1 MYCKV
6 THPILSYAAVQQQCQ
21 QLDQFILN
29 LQTPSSPSPSD
40 PSATS
45 GATSPSALPEAPSP
59 TPGAPDAQLPG
70 QFQPAQPSQ
79 LNQLNQLNQ
88 AQTAQQRPNPN
99 PNPKSSQL
107 IPLATVLDSAQG
119 DASWFASPRNA
130 QLMLESA
137 QLPRRELEPGEA
149 GSPLLYRAAG
159 CNRARRCCCTCTK
172 LCDHRCLHD
181 CFVRL
186 WLWKR
191 ELDSLGVA
199 TSSAQLNH
207 SVQLSQPAQPAQPGE
222 GTRVGNTRLVSAA
235 SPYFATQCAVLN
247 VYTSYRQLSQVIGS
261 TVSARMNT
269 HIREAQARGGTN
281 LNAMDYSMQLK
292 LNAKGKPIADPET
305 GRLEVLYWPQSGL
318 CPFCLPDRSYQ
329 LKKRMK
335 KVGMPK

>member
-6 THPILSYAAVQQQCQ
+6 THPILSYTTVQQQHQ
-21 QLDQFILN
+21 RLDQFILN
-29 LQTPSSPSPSD
+29 LQTLT
-40 PSATS
+40 PSA
-45 GATSPSALPEAPSP
+45 PST
-59 TPGAPDAQLPG
+59 TPRPPDAQLPG
-70 QFQPAQPSQ
+70 QAQSAQPSQ
-79 LNQLNQLNQ
+79 LNQ
-88 AQTAQQRPNPN
+88 QRA
-99 PNPKSSQL
+99 QL

-130 QLMLESA
+130 QLMLESS
-137 QLPRRELEPGEA
+137 QLTCELPRRELEPGEA
-149 GSPLLYRAAG
+149 GSPLLYRAVG
-159 CNRARRCCCTCTK
+159 CNQARKCCCTCTK
-172 LCDHRCLHD
+172 LCAHRCLHD

-199 TSSAQLNH
+199 TSPAQLA
-207 SVQLSQPAQPAQPGE
+207 QL
-222 GTRVGNTRLVSAA
+222 GTRDGNTRLVSAA

-269 HIREAQARGGTN
+269 YIREAQARGGTN

-305 GRLEVLYWPQSGL
+305 GKLEVLYWPQSGL

>member
-6 THPILSYAAVQQQCQ
+6 THPILNQTAVQ

-29 LQTPSSPSPSD
+29 LQTPGSSD
-40 PSATS
+40 PSAAS
-45 GATSPSALPEAPSP
+45 TSPIS
-59 TPGAPDAQLPG
+59 TPGAGAPDAQLPG
-70 QFQPAQPSQ
+70 QSQTTQTAQPSQ
-79 LNQLNQLNQ
+79 LNQR
-88 AQTAQQRPNPN
+88 RPNPK
-99 PNPKSSQL
+99 PSQL

-130 QLMLESA
+130 QLMLETA
-137 QLPRRELEPGEA
+137 PRRELELGEA

-159 CNRARRCCCTCTK
+159 CNRARKCCCTCTK

-191 ELDSLGVA
+191 ELDSLGIA
-199 TSSAQLNH
+199 TNPAQL
-207 SVQLSQPAQPAQPGE
+207 AQPGE
-222 GTRVGNTRLVSAA
+222 RDGSARLVSAA

-269 HIREAQARGGTN
+269 YIREAQARGGTN
-281 LNAMDYSMQLK
+281 LNSMDYSMQLK
-292 LNAKGKPIADPET
+292 LNAKGKPIADPDT

>member
-6 THPILSYAAVQQQCQ
+6 HYRVASSPEAQHQQELP
-21 QLDQFILN
+21 LDQFVLN
-29 LQTPSSPSPSD
+29 LQTPEPAGSTRSSSS
-40 PSATS
+40 
-45 GATSPSALPEAPSP
+45 

-70 QFQPAQPSQ
+70 QVQLAQPSQ
-79 LNQLNQLNQ
+79 LNQPQ
-88 AQTAQQRPNPN
+88 P
-99 PNPKSSQL
+99 QL

-119 DASWFASPRNA
+119 NASWFASPRNA
-130 QLMLESA
+130 QLLLETA

-149 GSPLLYRAAG
+149 GSPLLYRAVG
-159 CNRARRCCCTCTK
+159 CNRARKCCCTCTR
-172 LCDHRCLHD
+172 LCAHRCLHD

-199 TSSAQLNH
+199 TSPT
-207 SVQLSQPAQPAQPGE
+207 QLSQPGE
-222 GTRVGNTRLVSAA
+222 RDGSARLVSAA
-235 SPYFATQCAVLN
+235 SQYFATQCAVLN
-247 VYTSYRQLSQVIGS
+247 VYTSYRQLSQVISS
-261 TVSARMNT
+261 TISARMNT
-269 HIREAQARGGTN
+269 HIQEAQARGGTN

-292 LNAKGKPIADPET
+292 LNAKGKPIADPDT

>member
-6 THPILSYAAVQQQCQ
+6 THPTLNHTTTQQQDH
-21 QLDQFILN
+21 QLDQFI
-29 LQTPSSPSPSD
+29 QTLSNANANANAS
-40 PSATS
+40 TS
-45 GATSPSALPEAPSP
+45 TTPGAGAGAGA
-59 TPGAPDAQLPG
+59 GAPDAQLPG
-70 QFQPAQPSQ
+70 QSQP
-79 LNQLNQLNQ
+79 NQLNQ
-88 AQTAQQRPNPN
+88 QQPA
-99 PNPKSSQL
+99 QL

-119 DASWFASPRNA
+119 DAIWFASPRNA
-130 QLMLESA
+130 QRCE
-137 QLPRRELEPGEA
+137 LPRRELEPGEA
-149 GSPLLYRAAG
+149 GSPLLYRAVG
-159 CNRARRCCCTCTK
+159 CNQARKCCCTCTK
-172 LCDHRCLHD
+172 LCAHRCLHD

-191 ELDSLGVA
+191 ELDSLGIVTLQPSVA
-199 TSSAQLNH
+199 GQK
-207 SVQLSQPAQPAQPGE
+207 
-222 GTRVGNTRLVSAA
+222 LVSAA

-247 VYTSYRQLSQVIGS
+247 VYTSYKQLSQVIGS

-269 HIREAQARGGTN
+269 YVREAQARGGTN

-305 GRLEVLYWPQSGL
+305 GKLEVLYWPQSGL

>member
-6 THPILSYAAVQQQCQ
+6 THPILSQTTTQQQYH
-21 QLDQFILN
+21 QLDQLILN
-29 LQTPSSPSPSD
+29 LQTLSSASSSSTNSSTTPR
-40 PSATS
+40 A
-45 GATSPSALPEAPSP
+45 GAGA
-59 TPGAPDAQLPG
+59 GAPDAQLSG
-70 QFQPAQPSQ
+70 QSQPNQPSQ
-79 LNQLNQLNQ
+79 LS
-88 AQTAQQRPNPN
+88 QQRPNPN
-99 PNPKSSQL
+99 PNPSQL

-130 QLMLESA
+130 QLMLNRELSNPP
-137 QLPRRELEPGEA
+137 QLSCELPRRELEPGEA

-172 LCDHRCLHD
+172 LCAHRCLHD

-199 TSSAQLNH
+199 TSPA
-207 SVQLSQPAQPAQPGE
+207 QLSQLGE
-222 GTRVGNTRLVSAA
+222 RDGSTRLVSAA

-305 GRLEVLYWPQSGL
+305 GKLEVLYWPQSGL

>member
-6 THPILSYAAVQQQCQ
+6 TYPILSYAAVQQQCQ

-29 LQTPSSPSPSD
+29 LQTPPGM
-40 PSATS
+40 
-45 GATSPSALPEAPSP
+45 GA
-59 TPGAPDAQLPG
+59 GAPDAQLPS
-70 QFQPAQPSQ
+70 QSQLNRSQPAQP
-79 LNQLNQLNQ
+79 NQPNR
-88 AQTAQQRPNPN
+88 AQSA
-99 PNPKSSQL
+99 QL

-119 DASWFASPRNA
+119 DAIWFASPRNA
-130 QLMLESA
+130 QLLLESV
-137 QLPRRELEPGEA
+137 QPNCKLPRRELELSEA

-172 LCDHRCLHD
+172 LCTHRCLHD

-191 ELDSLGVA
+191 ELDSLGIA
-199 TSSAQLNH
+199 TSPAQL
-207 SVQLSQPAQPAQPGE
+207 SEQGGSA
-222 GTRVGNTRLVSAA
+222 RLVSAA

-269 HIREAQARGGTN
+269 YIREAQARGGTN

-305 GRLEVLYWPQSGL
+305 GKLEVLYWPQSGL

>member
-6 THPILSYAAVQQQCQ
+6 THPILSYAAVQQQQ
-21 QLDQFILN
+21 QRLDQFILN
-29 LQTPSSPSPSD
+29 LQTP
-40 PSATS
+40 
-45 GATSPSALPEAPSP
+45 
-59 TPGAPDAQLPG
+59 
-70 QFQPAQPSQ
+70 
-79 LNQLNQLNQ
+79 
-88 AQTAQQRPNPN
+88 PNPN
-99 PNPKSSQL
+99 PNPGAPGAQLPGQSQLNRSQSAQPNQLGQLNQSQL

-130 QLMLESA
+130 QLMLRLKPP
-137 QLPRRELEPGEA
+137 QLNCGLPRRELEPGEA

-159 CNRARRCCCTCTK
+159 CNRARKCCCTCTK

-199 TSSAQLNH
+199 TSPA
-207 SVQLSQPAQPAQPGE
+207 QLSQPAQQSQLAQPGE
-222 GTRVGNTRLVSAA
+222 QGGSTRLVSAA

-269 HIREAQARGGTN
+269 HVREAQARGGTN

-292 LNAKGKPIADPET
+292 LNAKGKPIADPDT

>member
-6 THPILSYAAVQQQCQ
+6 THPILNQTTVQQQHQ
-21 QLDQFILN
+21 RLDQFILN
-29 LQTPSSPSPSD
+29 LQTPPGASASSSPNDPSD
-40 PSATS
+40 PSS
-45 GATSPSALPEAPSP
+45 

-70 QFQPAQPSQ
+70 QSQP
-79 LNQLNQLNQ
+79 
-88 AQTAQQRPNPN
+88 QRSKP
-99 PNPKSSQL
+99 SQL

-130 QLMLESA
+130 QCYEP
-137 QLPRRELEPGEA
+137 PRRELEPGEA
-149 GSPLLYRAAG
+149 GSPLLYRAIG
-159 CNRARRCCCTCTK
+159 CNQARKCCCTCTK
-172 LCDHRCLHD
+172 LCAHRCLHD

-199 TSSAQLNH
+199 TSPA
-207 SVQLSQPAQPAQPGE
+207 QLSQPTQPAQLGE
-222 GTRVGNTRLVSAA
+222 RGGSAQLVSAA

-335 KVGMPK
+335 KVGVPK

>member
-6 THPILSYAAVQQQCQ
+6 TYPILSYAAVQQQQ
-21 QLDQFILN
+21 RQLDQFILN
-29 LQTPSSPSPSD
+29 LQTPPSSSD
-40 PSATS
+40 PSA
-45 GATSPSALPEAPSP
+45 P
-59 TPGAPDAQLPG
+59 PG
-70 QFQPAQPSQ
+70 QSQLNRSQLNQSQPQRPQPAQP
-79 LNQLNQLNQ
+79 
-88 AQTAQQRPNPN
+88 A
-99 PNPKSSQL
+99 QL

-130 QLMLESA
+130 QLMLESP
-137 QLPRRELEPGEA
+137 QLSRELPKRELEPGEA
-149 GSPLLYRAAG
+149 GSPLLYRAVG

-172 LCDHRCLHD
+172 LCAHRCLHD

-191 ELDSLGVA
+191 ELDSLGIA
-199 TSSAQLNH
+199 AQAAQL
-207 SVQLSQPAQPAQPGE
+207 GE
-222 GTRVGNTRLVSAA
+222 KERSTRLVSAA

-247 VYTSYRQLSQVIGS
+247 VYTSYRQLTQVIGS

-269 HIREAQARGGTN
+269 YVREAQARGGTN

-305 GRLEVLYWPQSGL
+305 GKLEVLYWPQSGL

>member
-6 THPILSYAAVQQQCQ
+6 THPILNHTTTQQQDH
-21 QLDQFILN
+21 QLDQFI
-29 LQTPSSPSPSD
+29 QTLSNANANAS
-40 PSATS
+40 T
-45 GATSPSALPEAPSP
+45 
-59 TPGAPDAQLPG
+59 TPGAGAPDSQLPG
-70 QFQPAQPSQ
+70 QSQSQSNQSQPA
-79 LNQLNQLNQ
+79 
-88 AQTAQQRPNPN
+88 
-99 PNPKSSQL
+99 QL

-119 DASWFASPRNA
+119 DAIWFASPRNA
-130 QLMLESA
+130 QRCE
-137 QLPRRELEPGEA
+137 LPRRELEPGEA
-149 GSPLLYRAAG
+149 GSPLLYRAVG
-159 CNRARRCCCTCTK
+159 CNQARKCCCTCTK
-172 LCDHRCLHD
+172 LCAHRCLHD
-181 CFVRL
+181 CFMRL

-191 ELDSLGVA
+191 ELDSLGIVTLQPSVA
-199 TSSAQLNH
+199 GQK
-207 SVQLSQPAQPAQPGE
+207 
-222 GTRVGNTRLVSAA
+222 LVSAA

-269 HIREAQARGGTN
+269 YVREAQARGGTN

-305 GRLEVLYWPQSGL
+305 GKLEVLYWPQSGL

>member
-6 THPILSYAAVQQQCQ
+6 THPIPDQTAVQQQYH
-21 QLDQFILN
+21 QLDQLILN
-29 LQTPSSPSPSD
+29 LQTLSSSIS
-40 PSATS
+40 SST
-45 GATSPSALPEAPSP
+45 

-70 QFQPAQPSQ
+70 QAQPK
-79 LNQLNQLNQ
+79 
-88 AQTAQQRPNPN
+88 P
-99 PNPKSSQL
+99 SQL

-119 DASWFASPRNA
+119 DAVWFASPRNA
-130 QLMLESA
+130 QLMLNSTHLNSPQLNCA
-137 QLPRRELEPGEA
+137 LPRRELEPGEA

-172 LCDHRCLHD
+172 LCAHRCLHD

-191 ELDSLGVA
+191 ELDSFGIVTMQPSVA
-199 TSSAQLNH
+199 GQK
-207 SVQLSQPAQPAQPGE
+207 
-222 GTRVGNTRLVSAA
+222 LVSAA

-247 VYTSYRQLSQVIGS
+247 VYTSYKQLSQVIGS

-269 HIREAQARGGTN
+269 YVREAQARGGTN

>member
-6 THPILSYAAVQQQCQ
+6 THPILSYAAAQQQCQ

-29 LQTPSSPSPSD
+29 LQTPAPSD
-40 PSATS
+40 PSAAANSSSSTP
-45 GATSPSALPEAPSP
+45 GA
-59 TPGAPDAQLPG
+59 GAPDAQLPD
-70 QFQPAQPSQ
+70 QSQPNQLSQSQPQQPQRPQPA
-79 LNQLNQLNQ
+79 
-88 AQTAQQRPNPN
+88 
-99 PNPKSSQL
+99 QL

-119 DASWFASPRNA
+119 DAIWFASPRNA
-130 QLMLESA
+130 QCCE
-137 QLPRRELEPGEA
+137 LPRRELEPGEA
-149 GSPLLYRAAG
+149 GSPLLYRAVG
-159 CNRARRCCCTCTK
+159 CNQARKCCCTCTK
-172 LCDHRCLHD
+172 LCVHRCLHD

-191 ELDSLGVA
+191 ELDSLGIA
-199 TSSAQLNH
+199 TSPAQLT
-207 SVQLSQPAQPAQPGE
+207 QLSQLGE
-222 GTRVGNTRLVSAA
+222 KDGSTRLVSAA
-235 SPYFATQCAVLN
+235 SPYFATQCAVLS

-281 LNAMDYSMQLK
+281 LNAMDYSMQLR
-292 LNAKGKPIADPET
+292 LNAKGKPIADPDT
-305 GRLEVLYWPQSGL
+305 GKLEVLYWPQSGL

>member
-6 THPILSYAAVQQQCQ
+6 HYRVASSPEAQHQQELP
-21 QLDQFILN
+21 LDQFVLN
-29 LQTPSSPSPSD
+29 LQTLEPAGSTRSSSS
-40 PSATS
+40 
-45 GATSPSALPEAPSP
+45 

-70 QFQPAQPSQ
+70 QVQLAQPSQ
-79 LNQLNQLNQ
+79 LNQPQ
-88 AQTAQQRPNPN
+88 P
-99 PNPKSSQL
+99 QL

-119 DASWFASPRNA
+119 NASWFASPRNA
-130 QLMLESA
+130 QLLLETA

-149 GSPLLYRAAG
+149 GSPLLYRAVG
-159 CNRARRCCCTCTK
+159 CNRARKCCCTCTR
-172 LCDHRCLHD
+172 LCAHRCLHD

-199 TSSAQLNH
+199 TSPT
-207 SVQLSQPAQPAQPGE
+207 QLSQPGE
-222 GTRVGNTRLVSAA
+222 RDGSARLVSAA

-247 VYTSYRQLSQVIGS
+247 VYTSYRQLSQVISS
-261 TVSARMNT
+261 TISARMNT
-269 HIREAQARGGTN
+269 HIQEAQARGGTN

-292 LNAKGKPIADPET
+292 LNAKGKPIADPDT
-305 GRLEVLYWPQSGL
+305 GKLEVLYWPQSGL

>member
-6 THPILSYAAVQQQCQ
+6 THPILSQTAVQQQHQ
-21 QLDQFILN
+21 QLDQLILN
-29 LQTPSSPSPSD
+29 LQTLTPSD
-40 PSATS
+40 PNAISST
-45 GATSPSALPEAPSP
+45 TPST
-59 TPGAPDAQLPG
+59 TPGAGAPNAQLPG
-70 QFQPAQPSQ
+70 QSQP
-79 LNQLNQLNQ
+79 
-88 AQTAQQRPNPN
+88 
-99 PNPKSSQL
+99 QL

-130 QLMLESA
+130 QCCEP
-137 QLPRRELEPGEA
+137 PRRELEPGEA

-172 LCDHRCLHD
+172 LCAHRCLHD

-186 WLWKR
+186 WLWKC
-191 ELDSLGVA
+191 ELDSLGIV
-199 TSSAQLNH
+199 TMQPSAAGQ
-207 SVQLSQPAQPAQPGE
+207 
-222 GTRVGNTRLVSAA
+222 RLVSAA

-247 VYTSYRQLSQVIGS
+247 VYTSYKQLSQVIGS

-269 HIREAQARGGTN
+269 YVREAQARGGTN

>member
-6 THPILSYAAVQQQCQ
+6 TYPILSYAAAQQQCQ

-29 LQTPSSPSPSD
+29 LQTPPGM
-40 PSATS
+40 
-45 GATSPSALPEAPSP
+45 GA
-59 TPGAPDAQLPG
+59 GAPDAQLPS
-70 QFQPAQPSQ
+70 QSQLNRSQPAQP
-79 LNQLNQLNQ
+79 NQLNQ
-88 AQTAQQRPNPN
+88 
-99 PNPKSSQL
+99 QL

-130 QLMLESA
+130 QLLLESA
-137 QLPRRELEPGEA
+137 QPNCELPRRELELSEA

-172 LCDHRCLHD
+172 LCAQRCLHD

-199 TSSAQLNH
+199 TSPAQL
-207 SVQLSQPAQPAQPGE
+207 SERGGS
-222 GTRVGNTRLVSAA
+222 TRLVSAA

-269 HIREAQARGGTN
+269 YIREAQARGGTN

>member
-6 THPILSYAAVQQQCQ
+6 HYRVASSPEAQHQQELP
-21 QLDQFILN
+21 LDRFILN
-29 LQTPSSPSPSD
+29 LQTPDGNAASSTD
-40 PSATS
+40 PIDAISSTL
-45 GATSPSALPEAPSP
+45 GT
-59 TPGAPDAQLPG
+59 GAPDAQLPG
-70 QFQPAQPSQ
+70 QVQPAQPSQ
-79 LNQLNQLNQ
+79 FSQLN
-88 AQTAQQRPNPN
+88 QQRPNPN
-99 PNPKSSQL
+99 PSQL

-119 DASWFASPRNA
+119 DATWFASPRNA
-130 QLMLESA
+130 QLLLETA

-159 CNRARRCCCTCTK
+159 CNRARKCCCTCTR
-172 LCDHRCLHD
+172 LCAHRCLHD

-199 TSSAQLNH
+199 TSPA
-207 SVQLSQPAQPAQPGE
+207 QLSQSSERGGSA
-222 GTRVGNTRLVSAA
+222 RLVSAA

-247 VYTSYRQLSQVIGS
+247 VYTSYKQLSQVIGS
-261 TVSARMNT
+261 TVSARMST
-269 HIREAQARGGTN
+269 YIREAQARGGTN
-281 LNAMDYSMQLK
+281 LNSMDYSMQLK

>member
-6 THPILSYAAVQQQCQ
+6 HYRVASSPEVQQQQ
-21 QLDQFILN
+21 ELPLDQFILN
-29 LQTPSSPSPSD
+29 LQTPDGNAASSTD
-40 PSATS
+40 PIDAISSTL
-45 GATSPSALPEAPSP
+45 GT
-59 TPGAPDAQLPG
+59 GAPDAQLPG
-70 QFQPAQPSQ
+70 QSQPAQPSQ
-79 LNQLNQLNQ
+79 LSQFNQSQ
-88 AQTAQQRPNPN
+88 P
-99 PNPKSSQL
+99 QL

-119 DASWFASPRNA
+119 DAIWFASPRNA
-130 QLMLESA
+130 QLLLETA

-149 GSPLLYRAAG
+149 GSPLLYRAVG
-159 CNRARRCCCTCTK
+159 CNRARKCCCTCTR
-172 LCDHRCLHD
+172 LCAHRCLHD

-199 TSSAQLNH
+199 TSPT
-207 SVQLSQPAQPAQPGE
+207 QLSQPSERGGSA
-222 GTRVGNTRLVSAA
+222 RLVSAA

-247 VYTSYRQLSQVIGS
+247 VYTSYKQLSQVIGS

-269 HIREAQARGGTN
+269 YIQEVRVRGGTN
-281 LNAMDYSMQLK
+281 LNSMDYSMQLK
-292 LNAKGKPIADPET
+292 LNAKGKPIADPDT
-305 GRLEVLYWPQSGL
+305 GKLEVLYWPQSGL

>member
-6 THPILSYAAVQQQCQ
+6 THPILSYAAVQQQHQ

-29 LQTPSSPSPSD
+29 LQTPTLTPSD
-40 PSATS
+40 PSATGPVANS
-45 GATSPSALPEAPSP
+45 LSSTPGAGATSS
-59 TPGAPDAQLPG
+59 GVPDAQLPS
-70 QFQPAQPSQ
+70 QP
-79 LNQLNQLNQ
+79 
-88 AQTAQQRPNPN
+88 
-99 PNPKSSQL
+99 QL

-130 QLMLESA
+130 QLMLNSPQLNPSQPNCE
-137 QLPRRELEPGEA
+137 LPRRELEPGEA

-172 LCDHRCLHD
+172 LCEHRCLHD

-199 TSSAQLNH
+199 TSP
-207 SVQLSQPAQPAQPGE
+207 VQLSQPGE
-222 GTRVGNTRLVSAA
+222 GTRGEGTRLVSAA

-247 VYTSYRQLSQVIGS
+247 VYTSYKQLSQVIGS

>member
-6 THPILSYAAVQQQCQ
+6 THPIPSYAAAQQQCQ

-29 LQTPSSPSPSD
+29 LQTPPCSSPSD
-40 PSATS
+40 PSSRSEGEAANSTP
-45 GATSPSALPEAPSP
+45 GA
-59 TPGAPDAQLPG
+59 GAPDAQLPG
-70 QFQPAQPSQ
+70 QPQPQPA
-79 LNQLNQLNQ
+79 
-88 AQTAQQRPNPN
+88 
-99 PNPKSSQL
+99 QL

-119 DASWFASPRNA
+119 DAIWFASPRNA
-130 QLMLESA
+130 QLMRNPPQTNCE
-137 QLPRRELEPGEA
+137 LPNRELELGLGEA
-149 GSPLLYRAAG
+149 GSPLLYRVTG

-172 LCDHRCLHD
+172 LCAHRCLHD

-199 TSSAQLNH
+199 TSPAQL
-207 SVQLSQPAQPAQPGE
+207 GE
-222 GTRVGNTRLVSAA
+222 KERNTRLVSAA

-247 VYTSYRQLSQVIGS
+247 VYTSYKQLTQVIGS

-269 HIREAQARGGTN
+269 YIREEQARGGTN

-318 CPFCLPDRSYQ
+318 CPFCLPDRSYL
-329 LKKRMK
+329 LKKRKK
-335 KVGMPK
+335 KVGESHK

>member
-6 THPILSYAAVQQQCQ
+6 THPILTQTAVHQQHQ

-29 LQTPSSPSPSD
+29 LQTPAPASSD
-40 PSATS
+40 PSATP
-45 GATSPSALPEAPSP
+45 GA
-59 TPGAPDAQLPG
+59 GAPDAQLPS
-70 QFQPAQPSQ
+70 QSQPSQ
-79 LNQLNQLNQ
+79 LNQSQP
-88 AQTAQQRPNPN
+88 QRPQPA
-99 PNPKSSQL
+99 QL

-130 QLMLESA
+130 QLMLETHCE
-137 QLPRRELEPGEA
+137 LPRRELEPGEA
-149 GSPLLYRAAG
+149 GSPLLYRAVG
-159 CNRARRCCCTCTK
+159 CNQARKCCCTCTK
-172 LCDHRCLHD
+172 LCAHRCLHD

-199 TSSAQLNH
+199 TSPAQLTQP
-207 SVQLSQPAQPAQPGE
+207 VQAAQLSE

-247 VYTSYRQLSQVIGS
+247 VYTSYRQLTQVIGS

-269 HIREAQARGGTN
+269 YIREAQARGGTN

-305 GRLEVLYWPQSGL
+305 GKLEVLYWPQSGL

>member
-6 THPILSYAAVQQQCQ
+6 THPILSYAAAQQQCH

-29 LQTPSSPSPSD
+29 LQTPPPSD
-40 PSATS
+40 PSAVTTS
-45 GATSPSALPEAPSP
+45 PSTTSGAGAGATSPSALS
-59 TPGAPDAQLPG
+59 TNPGAPDAQLLG
-70 QFQPAQPSQ
+70 QSQ
-79 LNQLNQLNQ
+79 L
-88 AQTAQQRPNPN
+88 T
-99 PNPKSSQL
+99 PKTKPSQL

-119 DASWFASPRNA
+119 DVSWFASPRNA
-130 QLMLESA
+130 QLMLNRELSNLA
-137 QLPRRELEPGEA
+137 QPNCELPRRELEPSEA

-172 LCDHRCLHD
+172 LCAQRCLHD

-199 TSSAQLNH
+199 TSPAQLNH
-207 SVQLSQPAQPAQPGE
+207 SAQLAQPAQPGE
-222 GTRVGNTRLVSAA
+222 GTRGESTRLVSAA

-292 LNAKGKPIADPET
+292 LNAKGKPIADPDT

>member
-6 THPILSYAAVQQQCQ
+6 HYRVASSPEAQHRQELL
-21 QLDQFILN
+21 LDQFVLN
-29 LQTPSSPSPSD
+29 LQTLDPASSTRPSSF
-40 PSATS
+40 TS
-45 GATSPSALPEAPSP
+45 LNT

-70 QFQPAQPSQ
+70 QSQPA
-79 LNQLNQLNQ
+79 
-88 AQTAQQRPNPN
+88 
-99 PNPKSSQL
+99 QL

-119 DASWFASPRNA
+119 DAIWFASPRNA
-130 QLMLESA
+130 QLLLETA

-159 CNRARRCCCTCTK
+159 CNRARKCCCTCTR
-172 LCDHRCLHD
+172 LCAHRCLHD

-199 TSSAQLNH
+199 TSPT
-207 SVQLSQPAQPAQPGE
+207 QLSQPSERGGSA
-222 GTRVGNTRLVSAA
+222 RLVSAA

-247 VYTSYRQLSQVIGS
+247 VYTSYKQLSQVIGS

-269 HIREAQARGGTN
+269 YIQEVRVRGGTN
-281 LNAMDYSMQLK
+281 LNSMDYSMQLK
-292 LNAKGKPIADPET
+292 LNAKGKPIADPDT
-305 GRLEVLYWPQSGL
+305 GKLEVLYWPQSGL

>member
-6 THPILSYAAVQQQCQ
+6 TYPILSYAAAQQQCH

-29 LQTPSSPSPSD
+29 LQTPDSND
-40 PSATS
+40 PSAGAGA
-45 GATSPSALPEAPSP
+45 GATSS
-59 TPGAPDAQLPG
+59 GAPDAQLPG
-70 QFQPAQPSQ
+70 QSQPVQP
-79 LNQLNQLNQ
+79 NQLSQLNQ
-88 AQTAQQRPNPN
+88 AQAAQQTNPN
-99 PNPKSSQL
+99 PNPSQL

-137 QLPRRELEPGEA
+137 QLKLPQLNCGLPRRELELSEA

-172 LCDHRCLHD
+172 LCAHRCLHD

-199 TSSAQLNH
+199 TSPA
-207 SVQLSQPAQPAQPGE
+207 QLSQPAQAAQLAQPGE
-222 GTRVGNTRLVSAA
+222 QGGSNRLVSAA

-247 VYTSYRQLSQVIGS
+247 VYTSYKQLSQVIGS

-269 HIREAQARGGTN
+269 YIREAQARGGTN

-292 LNAKGKPIADPET
+292 LNAKGKPIADPDT
-305 GRLEVLYWPQSGL
+305 GKLEVLYWPQSGL

>member
-6 THPILSYAAVQQQCQ
+6 HYRVASSPEVQHQQELP
-21 QLDQFILN
+21 LDQFILN
-29 LQTPSSPSPSD
+29 LQTLNATPSVSSSSSSNP
-40 PSATS
+40 
-45 GATSPSALPEAPSP
+45 GAGAGA
-59 TPGAPDAQLPG
+59 GAPDAQLSS
-70 QFQPAQPSQ
+70 QSQ
-79 LNQLNQLNQ
+79 LNRSQP
-88 AQTAQQRPNPN
+88 A
-99 PNPKSSQL
+99 QL

-119 DASWFASPRNA
+119 DATWFASPRNA
-130 QLMLESA
+130 QQLLESV

-159 CNRARRCCCTCTK
+159 CNRARKCCCTCTR
-172 LCDHRCLHD
+172 LCVHRCLHD

-199 TSSAQLNH
+199 TSPT
-207 SVQLSQPAQPAQPGE
+207 QLSQPSERGGSA
-222 GTRVGNTRLVSAA
+222 RLVSAA

-269 HIREAQARGGTN
+269 YIQEVRVRGGTN
-281 LNAMDYSMQLK
+281 LNSMDYSMQLK
-292 LNAKGKPIADPET
+292 LNAKGKPIADPDT
-305 GRLEVLYWPQSGL
+305 GKLEVLYWPQSGL

>member
-6 THPILSYAAVQQQCQ
+6 THPILSYAAVQHQHQ

-29 LQTPSSPSPSD
+29 LQTPSNTSSSSSSSDSSVAPSPSAAN
-40 PSATS
+40 PSS
-45 GATSPSALPEAPSP
+45 
-59 TPGAPDAQLPG
+59 TPGAGAPGAQLPG
-70 QFQPAQPSQ
+70 Q
-79 LNQLNQLNQ
+79 
-88 AQTAQQRPNPN
+88 
-99 PNPKSSQL
+99 SQL

-119 DASWFASPRNA
+119 DAIWFASPRNA
-130 QLMLESA
+130 QLMLNSPKLNPSQPNCE
-137 QLPRRELEPGEA
+137 LPRRELEPGEA

-199 TSSAQLNH
+199 TSPA
-207 SVQLSQPAQPAQPGE
+207 QLSQLAQPAQPGE
-222 GTRVGNTRLVSAA
+222 RGGSTRLVSAA

-269 HIREAQARGGTN
+269 YIREAQARGGTN

>member
-6 THPILSYAAVQQQCQ
+6 TYPILSYAAVQQQCQ
-21 QLDQFILN
+21 RLDQFILN
-29 LQTPSSPSPSD
+29 LQTPPSSTP
-40 PSATS
+40 
-45 GATSPSALPEAPSP
+45 GA
-59 TPGAPDAQLPG
+59 GAPDAQLPG
-70 QFQPAQPSQ
+70 QSQLAQP
-79 LNQLNQLNQ
+79 NQ
-88 AQTAQQRPNPN
+88 
-99 PNPKSSQL
+99 PKPSQL

-130 QLMLESA
+130 QCSQSNCE
-137 QLPRRELEPGEA
+137 LPRRELEPGEA

-172 LCDHRCLHD
+172 LCAHRCLHD

-199 TSSAQLNH
+199 TSPA
-207 SVQLSQPAQPAQPGE
+207 QLSQPSERGE
-222 GTRVGNTRLVSAA
+222 SARLVPAA

-269 HIREAQARGGTN
+269 YIREAQARGGTN

-292 LNAKGKPIADPET
+292 LNAKGKPIADPDT

>member
-6 THPILSYAAVQQQCQ
+6 THPILNHTTTQQQDH
-21 QLDQFILN
+21 QLDQFI
-29 LQTPSSPSPSD
+29 QTLSN
-40 PSATS
+40 ATANAS
-45 GATSPSALPEAPSP
+45 T
-59 TPGAPDAQLPG
+59 TPGAGAPDSQLPG
-70 QFQPAQPSQ
+70 QSQSQTQSQSQSNQSQPA
-79 LNQLNQLNQ
+79 
-88 AQTAQQRPNPN
+88 
-99 PNPKSSQL
+99 QL

-119 DASWFASPRNA
+119 DAIWFASPRNA
-130 QLMLESA
+130 QRCE
-137 QLPRRELEPGEA
+137 LPRRELEPGEA
-149 GSPLLYRAAG
+149 GSPLLYRAVG
-159 CNRARRCCCTCTK
+159 CNQARKCCCTCTK
-172 LCDHRCLHD
+172 LCAHRCLHD
-181 CFVRL
+181 CFMRL

-191 ELDSLGVA
+191 ELDSLGIVTLQPSVA
-199 TSSAQLNH
+199 GQK
-207 SVQLSQPAQPAQPGE
+207 
-222 GTRVGNTRLVSAA
+222 LVSAA

-269 HIREAQARGGTN
+269 YVRETQARGGTN

-305 GRLEVLYWPQSGL
+305 GKLEVLYWPQSGL

>member
-6 THPILSYAAVQQQCQ
+6 TYPILSYTAVQQQCQ
-21 QLDQFILN
+21 QLDQLILN
-29 LQTPSSPSPSD
+29 LQSLSVASST
-40 PSATS
+40 SATN
-45 GATSPSALPEAPSP
+45 
-59 TPGAPDAQLPG
+59 PGAPDAQLPG
-70 QFQPAQPSQ
+70 QSQPA
-79 LNQLNQLNQ
+79 
-88 AQTAQQRPNPN
+88 
-99 PNPKSSQL
+99 QL

-119 DASWFASPRNA
+119 DAIWFASPRNA
-130 QLMLESA
+130 Q
-137 QLPRRELEPGEA
+137 QLQFSCERPRCELELSEA

-172 LCDHRCLHD
+172 LCVHRCLHD

-191 ELDSLGVA
+191 ELDSLGIVTMQPSVA
-199 TSSAQLNH
+199 GQH
-207 SVQLSQPAQPAQPGE
+207 
-222 GTRVGNTRLVSAA
+222 LVSAA

-247 VYTSYRQLSQVIGS
+247 VYTSYKQLSQVISS
-261 TVSARMNT
+261 TISARMNT
-269 HIREAQARGGTN
+269 YIREAQDRGGTN
-281 LNAMDYSMQLK
+281 LNSMDYSMQLK

>member
-6 THPILSYAAVQQQCQ
+6 NYRVASTESELRSTTA

-29 LQTPSSPSPSD
+29 LQTLTPSD
-40 PSATS
+40 PSA
-45 GATSPSALPEAPSP
+45 GATSPS
-59 TPGAPDAQLPG
+59 PGAPDAQLPG
-70 QFQPAQPSQ
+70 Q
-79 LNQLNQLNQ
+79 LNQSQ
-88 AQTAQQRPNPN
+88 P
-99 PNPKSSQL
+99 QL
-107 IPLATVLDSAQG
+107 IPLATVLDSTQG

-130 QLMLESA
+130 QLMLESS
-137 QLPRRELEPGEA
+137 QPNCEPPRRELEPGEA

-172 LCDHRCLHD
+172 LCAHRCLHD

-191 ELDSLGVA
+191 ELDSLGIVTMQPSVA
-199 TSSAQLNH
+199 GQK
-207 SVQLSQPAQPAQPGE
+207 
-222 GTRVGNTRLVSAA
+222 LVSAA

-247 VYTSYRQLSQVIGS
+247 VYTSYKQLSQVIGS

-269 HIREAQARGGTN
+269 YIREAQARGGTN

-305 GRLEVLYWPQSGL
+305 GKLEVLYWPQSGL

>member
-6 THPILSYAAVQQQCQ
+6 TYPILSYAAVQQQCH

-29 LQTPSSPSPSD
+29 LQTPPSTAPTNPSPSATN
-40 PSATS
+40 PSA
-45 GATSPSALPEAPSP
+45 

-70 QFQPAQPSQ
+70 QSQ
-79 LNQLNQLNQ
+79 LNRSKP
-88 AQTAQQRPNPN
+88 A
-99 PNPKSSQL
+99 QL

-119 DASWFASPRNA
+119 DAIWFASPRNA
-130 QLMLESA
+130 QLMLESP
-137 QLPRRELEPGEA
+137 QLSRELPKRELEPGEA
-149 GSPLLYRAAG
+149 GSSLLYRAVG

-172 LCDHRCLHD
+172 LCAHRCLHD

-199 TSSAQLNH
+199 TSPAQL
-207 SVQLSQPAQPAQPGE
+207 GE
-222 GTRVGNTRLVSAA
+222 GTRSRLVSAA

-247 VYTSYRQLSQVIGS
+247 VYTSYKQLSQVIGS

-269 HIREAQARGGTN
+269 YIREAQARGGTN

-292 LNAKGKPIADPET
+292 LNAKGKPIADPDT
-305 GRLEVLYWPQSGL
+305 GKLEVLYWPQSGL

>member
-6 THPILSYAAVQQQCQ
+6 TYPILSYAAVQQQQ
-21 QLDQFILN
+21 RQLDQCILN
-29 LQTPSSPSPSD
+29 LQ
-40 PSATS
+40 
-45 GATSPSALPEAPSP
+45 

-70 QFQPAQPSQ
+70 QSQLNRSQSAQPSQ
-79 LNQLNQLNQ
+79 LSQLNRLNQ
-88 AQTAQQRPNPN
+88 QRSQPAQPA
-99 PNPKSSQL
+99 QL

-119 DASWFASPRNA
+119 DAIWFASPRNA
-130 QLMLESA
+130 QLMLNKPP
-137 QLPRRELEPGEA
+137 QLPQRELELSEA
-149 GSPLLYRAAG
+149 GSPLLYRAVG

-172 LCDHRCLHD
+172 LCAHRCLQD

-199 TSSAQLNH
+199 TSPA
-207 SVQLSQPAQPAQPGE
+207 QLSQPAQAAQLSQLGPRDGS
-222 GTRVGNTRLVSAA
+222 TRLVSAA

-269 HIREAQARGGTN
+269 YIREAQARGGTN
-281 LNAMDYSMQLK
+281 LNSMDYSMQLK
-292 LNAKGKPIADPET
+292 LNAKGKPIADPDT

>member
-6 THPILSYAAVQQQCQ
+6 TYPILSYTAVQQHCQ

-29 LQTPSSPSPSD
+29 LQTLTPSATSPSPS
-40 PSATS
+40 AGA
-45 GATSPSALPEAPSP
+45 GATSLSATPSTS
-59 TPGAPDAQLPG
+59 APDAQLPG
-70 QFQPAQPSQ
+70 QTQPAQLSQ
-79 LNQLNQLNQ
+79 LNQSQ
-88 AQTAQQRPNPN
+88 P
-99 PNPKSSQL
+99 QL

-130 QLMLESA
+130 QLLLESA

-172 LCDHRCLHD
+172 LCAHRCLHD
-181 CFVRL
+181 CFMRL

-191 ELDSLGVA
+191 ELDSLGIV
-199 TSSAQLNH
+199 TMQPSAAGQK
-207 SVQLSQPAQPAQPGE
+207 
-222 GTRVGNTRLVSAA
+222 LVSAA

-247 VYTSYRQLSQVIGS
+247 VYTSYKQLSQVIGS

-269 HIREAQARGGTN
+269 YIREAQARGGTN
-281 LNAMDYSMQLK
+281 LNSMDYSMQLK

-305 GRLEVLYWPQSGL
+305 GKLEVLYWPQSGL

>member
-6 THPILSYAAVQQQCQ
+6 THPILSYTAVQQQCQ

-29 LQTPSSPSPSD
+29 LQTPSSTTNPS

-45 GATSPSALPEAPSP
+45 LSATPSTS
-59 TPGAPDAQLPG
+59 APDAQLQG
-70 QFQPAQPSQ
+70 QAQPAQPSQ
-79 LNQLNQLNQ
+79 LNQSQ
-88 AQTAQQRPNPN
+88 P
-99 PNPKSSQL
+99 QL

-119 DASWFASPRNA
+119 DAIWFAGPRNA
-130 QLMLESA
+130 QRCER
-137 QLPRRELEPGEA
+137 PRRELEPGEA

-172 LCDHRCLHD
+172 LCAHRCLHD
-181 CFVRL
+181 CFMRL

-191 ELDSLGVA
+191 ELDSLGIVTMQPSVA
-199 TSSAQLNH
+199 GQK
-207 SVQLSQPAQPAQPGE
+207 
-222 GTRVGNTRLVSAA
+222 LVSAA

-247 VYTSYRQLSQVIGS
+247 VYTSYKQLSQVIGS

-269 HIREAQARGGTN
+269 YIREAQARGGTN
-281 LNAMDYSMQLK
+281 LNSMDYSMQLK
-292 LNAKGKPIADPET
+292 LNAKGKPIADPDT
-305 GRLEVLYWPQSGL
+305 GKLEVLYWPQSGL

>member
-6 THPILSYAAVQQQCQ
+6 THPILSYTAVQQQCQ

-29 LQTPSSPSPSD
+29 LQTLP
-40 PSATS
+40 
-45 GATSPSALPEAPSP
+45 GATHL
-59 TPGAPDAQLPG
+59 T
-70 QFQPAQPSQ
+70 
-79 LNQLNQLNQ
+79 
-88 AQTAQQRPNPN
+88 
-99 PNPKSSQL
+99 
-107 IPLATVLDSAQG
+107 PLATVLDSAQG

-130 QLMLESA
+130 QLMLSSP
-137 QLPRRELEPGEA
+137 QLNPPQPNCGLPRRELEPGEA

-172 LCDHRCLHD
+172 LCAHRCLHD

-191 ELDSLGVA
+191 ELDSLGIV
-199 TSSAQLNH
+199 TMQPSAAGQK
-207 SVQLSQPAQPAQPGE
+207 
-222 GTRVGNTRLVSAA
+222 LVSAA

-292 LNAKGKPIADPET
+292 LNAKGKPIADPDT

>member
-6 THPILSYAAVQQQCQ
+6 THPIPSYAAAQQQCQ

-29 LQTPSSPSPSD
+29 LQTPPSSS
-40 PSATS
+40 
-45 GATSPSALPEAPSP
+45 
-59 TPGAPDAQLPG
+59 PGAPGAQLPG
-70 QFQPAQPSQ
+70 QPQPQRPQPAQPSQ
-79 LNQLNQLNQ
+79 LNQLNQ
-88 AQTAQQRPNPN
+88 QRPNPN
-99 PNPKSSQL
+99 PSHSQL

-119 DASWFASPRNA
+119 DAIWFASPRNA
-130 QLMLESA
+130 QLMRNNPP
-137 QLPRRELEPGEA
+137 QLNCELPNRELELSET
-149 GSPLLYRAAG
+149 GSPLLYRVTG

-172 LCDHRCLHD
+172 LCAHRCLHD

-199 TSSAQLNH
+199 TSPA
-207 SVQLSQPAQPAQPGE
+207 QLSQPAQPAQAVQLGE
-222 GTRVGNTRLVSAA
+222 KERGTRLVSAA

-247 VYTSYRQLSQVIGS
+247 VYASYKQLTQVIGS

-269 HIREAQARGGTN
+269 YIREAQARGGTN

-292 LNAKGKPIADPET
+292 LNAKGKPIADPDT

-329 LKKRMK
+329 LKKRKK
-335 KVGMPK
+335 KVGESHK